1 MKRKLAWI
9 AALAMFLSTAGCVEV
24 SQAATSISAIS
35 ESPAPLEE
43 ENSPSEEIARAVS
56 YGLVPGEIQENY
68 SASITFRQYSE
79 MLTNLIR
86 IWDPSRLGEWEQ
98 IISHAAQSDESMT
111 REDGILATAY
121 AMVLMG
127 QNRPGAFFH
136 TDIDRLM
143 ETMSLEA
150 ERPSWNT

>member
-86 IWDPSRLGEWEQ
+86 IGTRAGWGSGSRSSLMQPSQ
-98 IISHAAQSDESMT
+98 M
-111 REDGILATAY
+111 
-121 AMVLMG
+121 
-127 QNRPGAFFH
+127 NR
-136 TDIDRLM
+136 
-143 ETMSLEA
+143 
-150 ERPSWNT
+150 

>member
-43 ENSPSEEIARAVS
+43 ENRPLGRNRPCRFLRACT
-56 YGLVPGEIQENY
+56 GGDQENY

-86 IWDPSRLGEWEQ
+86 IWDPSRLGEWSRSSLMQ
-98 IISHAAQSDESMT
+98 PSQMIDDAGGWNPGDSLCYGV
-111 REDGILATAY
+111 DGPKPA
-121 AMVLMG
+121 
-127 QNRPGAFFH
+127 RSFFPYRH
-136 TDIDRLM
+136 
-143 ETMSLEA
+143 
-150 ERPSWNT
+150 